1 MLSFLELG
9 LLFLG
14 ALAAG
19 ATNALAGGGSI
30 FTFPALIAM
39 GIPPVAANVTNTVA
53 LCPGYVGG
61 VIGQWRDFAGQGRR
75 MLLLLPFAA
84 AGGIIGG
91 LLVLQTSDEAF
102 EDLIPALVIGA
113 CILLA
118 LQDRVR
124 AILQTKAGLIGL
136 GWAIPPVILA
146 AIYGG
151 YFGAGLSVM
160 FLAMLGIAIAD
171 TLTRLNALKQGM
183 SLVVNVAAA
192 LLFIG
197 SARVVWPAAAALA
210 VGALAG
216 GAAGGRLASVIAP
229 ATLRRIVLTAGVL
242 FAIVFALRG

>member
-1 MLSFLELG
+1 ML
-9 LLFLG
+9 
-14 ALAAG
+14 
-19 ATNALAGGGSI
+19 
-30 FTFPALIAM
+30 
-39 GIPPVAANVTNTVA
+39 
-53 LCPGYVGG
+53 
-61 VIGQWRDFAGQGRR
+61 R
-75 MLLLLPFAA
+75 
-84 AGGIIGG
+84 
-91 LLVLQTSDEAF
+91 TSDEAF
-102 EDLIPALVIGA
+102 EDLIPSLVIGA

-124 AILQTKAGLIGL
+124 ALLQTRAGLIGL
-136 GWAIPPVILA
+136 GWAIPPAILA

-171 TLTRLNALKQGM
+171 TLTRLNALKQAM

-229 ATLRRIVLTAGVL
+229 ATLRRIVLLAGVL
-242 FAIVFALRG
+242 IAIVFALRG